1 MALTELTSRSGEA
14 CACCP
19 QHIGSAPTV
28 SPSLAHEYFAG
39 SAISQGPLLHG
50 KVWRRAGR
58 RPFAKGRELG
68 YGVSHRPPPP
78 PLSSG
83 NFLNTT
89 ATGAHGWYCKLAG
102 LSRTLM
108 RERRRRPLGTG
119 MRDADIT
126 LQIAQGTGAD
136 EQCVGCDVLAP
147 KAPASTLSNKRN
159 KPNNESEHNFRTNV
173 LRPQAWGAQHKTT
186 LVGNLWPETQA
197 YANNSLRRLSCSARP
212 CSFQ

>member
-1 MALTELTSRSGEA
+1 MRMLSSTHRECTNGQPKPGSRIFRRVRHLPRTLAAWEGLETSRPPSVCERSG
-14 CACCP
+14 
-19 QHIGSAPTV
+19 IGLWGLS
-28 SPSLAHEYFAG
+28 
-39 SAISQGPLLHG
+39 
-50 KVWRRAGR
+50 
-58 RPFAKGRELG
+58 
-68 YGVSHRPPPP
+68 PPPP

-89 ATGAHGWYCKLAG
+89 ATGGHGWYCKLAG

-126 LQIAQGTGAD
+126 LQITQGTGAD

-159 KPNNESEHNFRTNV
+159 KPNNESEHNFRTIV